1 MIPPRLRSSEPSG
14 LDRFF
19 WSNNASP
26 DIRYL
31 RHFFPQKIC
40 ESLPAHRICFVFHLM
55 SHTPWQNL
63 SCFTHFRSYD
73 IFVSP
78 FHPTAN
84 FSWLIALL
92 PTYHLVAP
100 VYIMASQDLISQFS
114 PDLNA
119 IPPSQPDRSRTPP
132 RPQHGWHQTVPMFR
146 GPMHFAMMT
155 LDRFGIL
162 LVYRLHHRHLHRSQH
177 AQHGLR
183 PHHLSHLHR
192 LRSPNNLST
201 TPILHLSDILSHR
214 DRRDLCHLQAE
225 ALLSMR
231 DTLVGQLKSH
241 RLTNGNLTSTSTTPT
256 RLMGWISPPESA
268 KADFPVT
275 KTLKVWIL
283 CKSHSGSSCTRAY
296 TTHGSAVLHTVEKPS
311 SFLLTT

>member
-78 FHPTAN
+78 FHPTAD
-84 FSWLIALL
+84 FSWLIALI

-146 GPMHFAMMT
+146 GPMHFAMTIDPSTVFESCWHTASTTDIYM
-155 LDRFGIL
+155 
-162 LVYRLHHRHLHRSQH
+162 V
-177 AQHGLR
+177 
-183 PHHLSHLHR
+183 
-192 LRSPNNLST
+192 LST
-201 TPILHLSDILSHR
+201 PNMDSAHITFPTYTAYVLPTTSQQRQFCTSATSSHTEIAKTYVIS
-214 DRRDLCHLQAE
+214 RRKLCYQ
-225 ALLSMR
+225 
-231 DTLVGQLKSH
+231 
-241 RLTNGNLTSTSTTPT
+241 
-256 RLMGWISPPESA
+256 
-268 KADFPVT
+268 
-275 KTLKVWIL
+275 
-283 CKSHSGSSCTRAY
+283 
-296 TTHGSAVLHTVEKPS
+296 
-311 SFLLTT
+311 